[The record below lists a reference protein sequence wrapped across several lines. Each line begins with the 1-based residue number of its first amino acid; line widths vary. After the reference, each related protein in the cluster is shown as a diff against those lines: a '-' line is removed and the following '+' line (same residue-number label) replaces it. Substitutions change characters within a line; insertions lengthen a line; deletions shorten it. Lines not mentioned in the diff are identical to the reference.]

1 MTFFSTQSYVPFGR
15 RLCDAVGGVWGEIER
30 TVFPDGERY
39 HRILSVPDGQTVL
52 VGGTVSDEETLE
64 LFDLAYALIEMGA
77 PELTICVPYYGYS
90 TMERAVKAG
99 EVVKAKT
106 RAVIFSALPARVRL
120 WFLDLHTEGLPYY
133 FDARLRTRHLY
144 AKSVIIEACR
154 RFGGENFVLAS
165 TDSGRAAWV
174 ASLSREIGCDA
185 AFAYKRRSGAHTSLI
200 GINADVKG
208 RTVVVYDDMIRT
220 GGSLIDA
227 ARAYLDA
234 GADKVFAVATHG
246 VLPEGSVQRLKDSRV
261 LNAVAFTDS
270 HARVENLICDDFF
283 FVCSV
288 VEVYAEALLNLKTAN

>member
-1 MTFFSTQSYVPFGR
+1 MTFFSTKSYVPFGR
-15 RLCDAVGGVWGEIER
+15 RLCEAVGGIWGEIER

-39 HRILSVPDGQTVL
+39 HRILSEPDGQTVL

-77 PELTICVPYYGYS
+77 QELTICVPYYGYS
-90 TMERAVKAG
+90 TMERAVKPG

-106 RAVIFSALPARVRL
+106 RAIIFSSLPARVRL

-144 AKSVIIEACR
+144 AKAVVVEACK

-185 AFAYKRRSGAHTSLI
+185 AFAYKRRTGAQTSLI

-208 RTVVVYDDMIRT
+208 RTVVIYDDMIRT

-227 ARAYLDA
+227 ARAYRDA
-234 GADKVFAVATHG
+234 GAEKVFAVATHG
-246 VLPEGSVQRLKDSRV
+246 VLPEGSVQKLFASQA
-261 LNAVAFTDS
+261 LNAVAVTDS
-270 HARVENLICDDFF
+270 HSRVEKLSADDFF
-283 FVCSV
+283 YLPSV
-288 VEVYAEALLNLKTAN
+288 VPVYAEALLSLKIAN